1 MRLLS
6 VTIFLCMIATF
17 LFSCRRDRIDDSPS
31 LTLTFSNDTI
41 FFDTVFTSI
50 GSTTFY
56 LRAYNSSNGIANISR
71 VYLNDGG
78 NSKFRFNID
87 GLNGPSQ
94 QNIEILPNDSVF
106 IFVEVTVDPNDAMTP
121 FICEDE
127 LVFETN
133 GNQQEVKLLA
143 YGQNAHFH
151 GGLNSCNLPVSEVIS
166 SDEQWNNDLPH
177 VIYGIVMIDSGATL
191 NINNGVQVYCH
202 GKSGL
207 WVNGG
212 TLKVNGLQGSE
223 VVFQGDR
230 LESDYSEIPGQW
242 GIQLDCPISTSIGPS
257 VASIIRG
264 GIWIFAGKDN
274 EINYAILKN
283 GNIGIQVDTTSANF
297 DGGNYALKIQNTKI
311 LNMAGYGILGQGS
324 NVRGVNLLVANC
336 GQACGY
342 FGLGGRYHFDN
353 CTFAN
358 YWQEK
363 NRTVPCFVLNN
374 YYEDVYQRIQT
385 RPLYDAQFNNCIM
398 YGNNAGLADFS
409 EFILD
414 LNDLAPTQYTFRSCL
429 VDAGINVSDDNNH
442 FYGMTNQQAPPFC
455 SIDDL
460 NFQLSSNSQI
470 VAGSFTNTNPNSSD
484 IRGVPWFSEMY
495 KGCYAFDASSPCS
508 E

>member
-1 MRLLS
+1 MRLIS
-6 VTIFLCMIATF
+6 VCICTVLGMMAI
-17 LFSCRRDRIDDSPS
+17 FSCRRDRFDDNPS
-31 LTLTFSNDTI
+31 LTLSFSTDTV
-41 FFDTVFTSI
+41 FFDTIFTSI

-56 LRAYNSSNGIANISR
+56 LRAYNSSNGIAKISN
-71 VYLNDGG
+71 VYLKDGTQ
-78 NSKFRFNID
+78 SKFRFNID
-87 GLNGPSQ
+87 GLNGPAQ

-106 IFVEVTVDPNDAMTP
+106 IFVEVTIDPNDALTP

-127 LVFETN
+127 LIFETN

-151 GGLNSCNLPVSEVIS
+151 GGLNSCNSPISEIIS

-177 VIYGIVMIDSGATL
+177 VIYGIVMVDSGATL

-207 WVNGG
+207 FVNGG
-212 TLKVNGLQGSE
+212 TLKINGLLGSE

-242 GIQLDCPISTSIGPS
+242 GIQLDCPISTAIGPS
-257 VASIIRG
+257 VASIVRG
-264 GIWIFAGKDN
+264 GIWIFGGKDN

-283 GNIGIQVDTTSANF
+283 GNVGIQVDTTTANYE
-297 DGGNYALKIQNTKI
+297 GGNYAVKIQNTQI
-311 LNMAGYGILGQGS
+311 LNMAGFGILAQGA
-324 NVRGVNLLVANC
+324 NIRGVNILVANC

-342 FGLGGRYHFDN
+342 FGLGGRYHMDN

-358 YWQEK
+358 YWKEK

-374 YYEDVYQRIQT
+374 YYEDIYQRIQT
-385 RPLYDAQFNNCIM
+385 RELYDARFNNCIM
-398 YGNNAGLADFS
+398 YGNNSGLEDFS
-409 EFILD
+409 EFLID
-414 LNDLAPTQYTFRSCL
+414 INDLSPAQYVFRNCL
-429 VDAGINVSDDNNH
+429 VDAGISVGDDNNH
-442 FYGMTNQQAPPFC
+442 FFGMTNQQAPPFC

-460 NFQLSSNSQI
+460 NFRLSSNGQI
-470 VAGSFTNTNPNSSD
+470 VAGTFTGSNPNTSD
-484 IRGVPWFSEMY
+484 ITGIPWFSDMW